1 MSQTKETNI
10 ENRTLYIFDDMINI
24 KTFGVNLFSYL
35 GFVSRTFT
43 NHRTASEG
51 GRVGGWGGIL
61 LTTYLPLP
69 PTSQTLRH

>member
-35 GFVSRTFT
+35 GFVSRTFP

-51 GRVGGWGGIL
+51 GGGGIL

-69 PTSQTLRH
+69 PASQTLRH

>member
-24 KTFGVNLFSYL
+24 KTFDANFFFYL

-51 GRVGGWGGIL
+51 GGHSINYL
-61 LTTYLPLP
+61 LTTS
-69 PTSQTLRH
+69 TRFTDT

>member
-51 GRVGGWGGIL
+51 GGGEGHSINYL
-61 LTTYLPLP
+61 LTTS
-69 PTSQTLRH
+69 TRFTDT

>member
-51 GRVGGWGGIL
+51 GGGHSINYL
-61 LTTYLPLP
+61 LTTS
-69 PTSQTLRH
+69 TRFTDT

>member
-24 KTFGVNLFSYL
+24 KNFGVNLFSYL

-51 GRVGGWGGIL
+51 GGHSIKYL
-61 LTTYLPLP
+61 LITFTRF
-69 PTSQTLRH
+69 TDTCTLAG

>member
-43 NHRTASEG
+43 NHRTASE
-51 GRVGGWGGIL
+51 RGGWGHSINYL
-61 LTTYLPLP
+61 LTTS
-69 PTSQTLRH
+69 TRFTDT